1 MAEPGEDRDAQH
13 RRDMPVMFIAG
24 AIVVAI
30 CLAGLVFLIH
40 ISQPSGPVAAK
51 QLPFGSAEQAYA
63 EHIHFANIQMAR
75 AKNMLDQEF
84 TYLGGTISN
93 EGTQTIKA
101 MDVTIEFR
109 DPFNQ
114 VILRDTERLIG
125 AATNPLGPSQPRDFQ
140 VTLEHI
146 PEQWN
151 QQYPSIRVTGLILE
165 SQ

>member
-1 MAEPGEDRDAQH
+1 MTEPGEDRDEQ
-13 RRDMPVMFIAG
+13 RKRDMPLMFIAG
-24 AIVVAI
+24 AMVVAAV
-30 CLAGLVFLIH
+30 LAVLIFLIH
-40 ISQPSGPVAAK
+40 ISQPSGAVAAK
-51 QLPFGSAEQAYA
+51 QLPYGPAEQAYS
-63 EHIHFANIQMAR
+63 EHIHFVNIQMAR

-84 TYLGGTISN
+84 TYVTGSISN

-101 MDVTIEFR
+101 MDVVIEFH

-125 AATNPLGPSQPRDFQ
+125 AATTPLGPSQSRDFT

-146 PEQWN
+146 PDQWN
-151 QQYPSIRVTGLILE
+151 QQYPTIRVSGLILQ

>member
-24 AIVVAI
+24 SIVVAI
-30 CLAGLVFLIH
+30 CLAGLVFLVH

-51 QLPFGSAEQAYA
+51 QLPFGPPEQAYA

-84 TYLGGTISN
+84 TYVGGTISN

-146 PEQWN
+146 PDQWN
-151 QQYPSIRVTGLILE
+151 QQYPAIRVTGLILQ